1 MRRRSFVSAV
11 RSACHSLRV
20 PLVVLVPFGIAGCA
34 ATAPREAAEFHGSPV
49 VAALTAVDDGA
60 GLDLRLARATRNAGD
75 LDSAANLYRE
85 AMARNPGNPQIA
97 IELGDVLIDSGQ
109 PEQAIDLLGGV
120 SGDKGRPDISIR
132 AERGI
137 GRAYLVMQDA
147 QAALVHFILARDKAP
162 QDPHSL
168 VDCGVALD
176 LLRRHAE
183 AQESYRAALHGAPRD
198 TGARND
204 LALSLALTQQYDA
217 ALEIIV
223 PIARSASATPQIR
236 QNLALIYGLKG
247 DGNAADALSRVDLDA
262 AATSSN
268 VKLFSALR
276 EGLAGSGPAN
286 GSVR

>member
-1 MRRRSFVSAV
+1 MRRLSSAAAAE
-11 RSACHSLRV
+11 SASRSLRA
-20 PLVVLVPFGIAGCA
+20 PLVAAVAFGLAACAG
-34 ATAPREAAEFHGSPV
+34 TAPREGAEFHGSA
-49 VAALTAVDDGA
+49 VASALSAIDDGA

-75 LDSAANLYRE
+75 LESAANLYRE

-97 IELGDVLIDSGQ
+97 IELGAVLIDSGQ
-109 PEQAIDLLGGV
+109 PEQAIDLFATV
-120 SGDKGRPDISIR
+120 SGAAERPDISIR

-137 GRAYLVMQDA
+137 GRAYLVMQNA
-147 QAALVHFILARDKAP
+147 QAALDHFILARDKAA
-162 QDPHSL
+162 QDPRSL

-183 AQESYRAALHGAPRD
+183 AQESYRAALQVAPHD

-204 LALSLALTQQYDA
+204 LALSLALTRQYDA

-223 PIARSASATPQIR
+223 PVARSAAATPQIR

-247 DGNAADALSRVDLDA
+247 DGNAADAISRVDLDPV
-262 AATSSN
+262 ATSSN

-276 EGLAGSGPAN
+276 DGFAGSGPAN
-286 GSVR
+286 GSAR

>member
-1 MRRRSFVSAV
+1 MRRLSPASAGNSPCRSRRA
-11 RSACHSLRV
+11 
-20 PLVVLVPFGIAGCA
+20 PLVVIVAFGIAGCA
-34 ATAPREAAEFHGSPV
+34 ATAPREDGEFHGSPV
-49 VAALTAVDDGA
+49 AAALTAVDDGA

-75 LDSAANLYRE
+75 LESAASLYRE

-97 IELGDVLIDSGQ
+97 LELGDVLIDSGQ
-109 PEQAIDLLGGV
+109 PEQAIDLFGSV
-120 SGDKGRPDISIR
+120 NGDKGHPDISLR

-147 QAALVHFILARDKAP
+147 QAALDHFVLARDKAP
-162 QDPHSL
+162 QDPSTL

-176 LLRRHAE
+176 LLRRHAD
-183 AQESYRAALHGAPRD
+183 AQESYRAALHAAPRD

-217 ALEIIV
+217 ALEVIV
-223 PIARSASATPQIR
+223 PIARSAAATPQIR

-247 DGNAADALSRVDLDA
+247 DGKAADALSRVDLDA
-262 AATSSN
+262 VATSSN

-276 EGLAGSGPAN
+276 DGLTGSGPAN